1 MSGADTVPAP
11 PGGRMLILFD
21 GDCAWCTG
29 WTAWL
34 CRRDRDGRFLMAPLG
49 GETAR
54 RYVGPDPPRDTMFLV
69 VPAENGGRVL
79 SRSRAVLGVLEGLG
93 GAWRAAALLR
103 LFPAVLADR
112 VYGWVACRRHALPAC
127 PAARAP
133 GAIPAAR
140 LLP

>member
-1 MSGADTVPAP
+1 MTGGVPAP
-11 PGGRMLILFD
+11 PGGRPLVLFD

-34 CRRDRDGRFLMAPLG
+34 CRRDRAGRFLLAPLG

-54 RYVGPDPPRDTMFLV
+54 RYLGPEVPPDTMFLV
-69 VPAENGGRVL
+69 VPAGSGGRVL
-79 SRSRAVLGVLEGLG
+79 ARSRAVLGVLEGLG
-93 GAWRAAALLR
+93 GPWRAAGLLR
-103 LFPAVLADR
+103 IVPAALADR
-112 VYGWVACRRHALPAC
+112 LYGWVARRRHALPARGRAC
-127 PAARAP
+127 AP